1 MKRLRIALSRGE
13 AMIVHRVSVGNLKL
27 AYVICA
33 DKKIKYNEGR
43 SRIVYIGTTKNG
55 IDRVAQSSAN
65 QSDVIL
71 NHPGINTFS
80 VKIVTCTPRQ
90 KVKTWRLLERALLLQ
105 FKEMF
110 GEAPACNTHGK
121 NIKWNEELSLFAR
134 ARLRTIIED
143 LS

>member
-1 MKRLRIALSRGE
+1 
-13 AMIVHRVSVGNLKL
+13 MIVHRVSIGNLKL

-33 DKKIKYNEGR
+33 DKKIKYPKGR

-55 IDRVAQSSAN
+55 IDRVAQSSASR
-65 QSDVIL
+65 SDVIL
-71 NHPGINTFS
+71 NSHGIQTFS
-80 VKIVTCTPRQ
+80 VRVVTCTPRQ
-90 KVKTWRLLERALLLQ
+90 KVKTWRLLERALILQ

-110 GEAPACNTHGK
+110 GKAPECNTQGK
-121 NIKWNEELSLFAR
+121 NTIWRDEQTLFAR